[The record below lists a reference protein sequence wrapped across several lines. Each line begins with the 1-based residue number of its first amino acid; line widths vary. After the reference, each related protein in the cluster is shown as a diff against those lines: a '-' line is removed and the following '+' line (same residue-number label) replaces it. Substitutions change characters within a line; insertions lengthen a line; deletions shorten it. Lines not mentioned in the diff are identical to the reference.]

1 MQIKRPLRIIIDTN
15 LWISF
20 IITKKYTLLDSYL
33 FSKEAILLFS
43 EELIDEINQTI
54 QKPKLKKIF
63 GKEALEE
70 MLSRFDPFIEL
81 IEVKSTID
89 VCRDPNDNFLLE
101 LSKDGRADFLL
112 TGDKDLLDL
121 RKFDKTKITTISSFF
136 DDTKKEK

>member
-33 FSKEAILLFS
+33 FFKEAILLFS

-81 IEVKSTID
+81 IEV
-89 VCRDPNDNFLLE
+89 
-101 LSKDGRADFLL
+101 
-112 TGDKDLLDL
+112 
-121 RKFDKTKITTISSFF
+121 
-136 DDTKKEK
+136 

>member
-15 LWISF
+15 RWISF